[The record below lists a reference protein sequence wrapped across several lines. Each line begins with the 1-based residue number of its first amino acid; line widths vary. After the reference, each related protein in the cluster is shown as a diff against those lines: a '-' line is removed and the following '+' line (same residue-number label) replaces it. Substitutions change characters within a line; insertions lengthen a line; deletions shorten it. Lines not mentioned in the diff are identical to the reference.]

1 MYWGIRRSMGV
12 RGNRPRQVEGTPQNV
27 GLGIILEEYQGRD
40 NRADQRPG
48 IRS

>member
-1 MYWGIRRSMGV
+1 MYWGIRRGLGV